1 MTDENFGIVV
11 EIDPRPALTGTAQ
24 VDKALEKNEQSAR
37 DFATVADESMR
48 AFAAA
53 ARASAKEAEKAI
65 SEANKAAATAA
76 KAEAAARAKAE
87 REAAQRVAQYWAT
100 VDREKKAAQDKL
112 TAAYKQ
118 VVGPAAEYIEKLN
131 QIIQLERQGSIT
143 AQQRASAV
151 RGMQREIK
159 QFNAQQQGGV
169 RGAVSSFASSQIGA
183 IAAPAAIAATA
194 VAAGREIIS
203 LSDAYKN
210 LTNRIRT
217 VTTSEA
223 EAVAVRAKLLDLS
236 NRTRSDV
243 GATTEGYVRLAS
255 ATKNLNLSQSQL
267 LSFTESLN
275 KTIKLSGATGAEAQA
290 GLIQFAQGLGA
301 GALRGDE
308 LRSVIEQLGPV
319 ADVIAKQLGTTRAG
333 LKAFGEQ
340 GKITADVVVAAF
352 AAQREEIDRKFGK
365 SVATFSDLWTVL
377 HNNVQAAV
385 GQLVEAVGGMPALEK
400 AFASAGKTI
409 AEMGHGIAVAVQNTK
424 DLASAGAKLSGVMGQ
439 LAGDSELASIATG
452 NFFVN
457 YGKVSDLIQ
466 GTSLGDAMNAEA
478 LKINEALENWNKTVA
493 AWQKITGGSA
503 LVDRAMGGIGGGDVD
518 AVVKA
523 GLKRVKD
530 AKEAAREHERAV
542 RDAAAAWKDWLG
554 EVKEG
559 TAGVFERVTLRI
571 DDTADSMRGLVEES
585 LAAAEAQRAFNDN
598 VSELGGKIG
607 EKIGGLFESVNNAG
621 KAVTET
627 LQNAK
632 PVAVD
637 FGATLTETLG
647 GALNQTIDAF
657 VEMAN
662 GGKASFADLARSV
675 IADIER
681 MLIKLLIF
689 QGLKAALGGVSG
701 GGGFLASVGGAFGLN
716 LGNNATGGSYVV
728 PSTGGGGVDSVPI
741 YARATPGER
750 VTFTP
755 PGQAMPGGSAAPAN
769 VNVKTVV
776 VADFHAASLE
786 AMRTPQGERAII
798 AAIAANPGAVRA
810 AVGR

>member
-1 MTDENFGIVV
+1 MADENFGIVV

-48 AFAAA
+48 AAAAA
-53 ARASAKEAEKAI
+53 ARAAAKETERAI
-65 SEANKAAATAA
+65 VAANKAAATAA

-217 VTTSEA
+217 VTDSEA